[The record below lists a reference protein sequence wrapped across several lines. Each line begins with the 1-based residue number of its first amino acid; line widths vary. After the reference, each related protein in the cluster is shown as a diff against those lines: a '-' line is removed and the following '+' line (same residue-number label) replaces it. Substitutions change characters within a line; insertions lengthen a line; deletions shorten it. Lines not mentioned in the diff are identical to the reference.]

1 MDDCLYLLYM
11 SKSSRIPGF
20 YKLSLDER
28 LDKLKEFADLTNEE
42 TEIIRSMSGIE
53 LENATKMIENSIG
66 GISLPLGIATNFI
79 INQNEYLVPLA
90 TEEPSVIA
98 ACSNAASL
106 GRKRGGFTA
115 KSKGNTMRTQIQ
127 LIKVKDLESAKKNI
141 QKNKSK
147 LLELARE
154 KTPTLSSIGGGAK
167 DLQLKELDTKRGK
180 MLIVEI
186 YIDCKDAMGANACN
200 TVAESLAPEVEN
212 ISGGKALL
220 KIVSNLTTERMVE
233 AHATF
238 DKELLGGEQIV
249 ERILDASEFAHNDP
263 YRAVTNNKGIMNGI
277 TSVAIATGQDI
288 RAIESAVHAYASIS
302 GKYSPLTTWEK
313 DSEGDLVG
321 KIKIPMPVGIV
332 GGASSVHPTSK
343 ICLKVLKVDS
353 ASQLGEIITSIGLAQ
368 NLAALRALVSEGIQE
383 GHMKLHAKNIAI
395 SAGATGE
402 LIEKVSE
409 IMVQEKNVKF
419 LRAKELIEKLKK

>member
-1 MDDCLYLLYM
+1 M
-11 SKSSRIPGF
+11 
-20 YKLSLDER
+20 
-28 LDKLKEFADLTNEE
+28 
-42 TEIIRSMSGIE
+42 
-53 LENATKMIENSIG
+53 
-66 GISLPLGIATNFI
+66 
-79 INQNEYLVPLA
+79 
-90 TEEPSVIA
+90 
-98 ACSNAASL
+98 
-106 GRKRGGFTA
+106 
-115 KSKGNTMRTQIQ
+115 
-127 LIKVKDLESAKKNI
+127 
-141 QKNKSK
+141 
-147 LLELARE
+147 
-154 KTPTLSSIGGGAK
+154 
-167 DLQLKELDTKRGK
+167 QLKELDTKRGR

-200 TVAESLAPEVEN
+200 TVAEALAPKIEN
-212 ISGGKALL
+212 ISGGEALL
-220 KIVSNLTTERMVE
+220 KIVSNFATERMVE
-233 AHATF
+233 AYAIF
-238 DKELLGGEQIV
+238 DKESLGGEHIV
-249 ERILDASEFAHNDP
+249 ERILDASEFAYNDP

-288 RAIESAVHAYASIS
+288 RAIESAIHAYASIS
-302 GKYSPLTTWEK
+302 GKYIPLTTWEK
-313 DSEGDLVG
+313 DSSGDLVG

-409 IMVQEKNVKF
+409 IMIQERNVKF